1 MLRNLLEWGY
11 MKIAWHGHSCF
22 KIVAKN
28 TIIVSDP
35 FSKDI
40 GLKPPRCEADI
51 VTISHDHYDHNNAS
65 TLRGSPFI
73 VKGPGEYELKEVA
86 VQGTDS
92 FHDTKEGE
100 ERGLNTIFIIEA
112 EDIRLCHLGDLGQ
125 KELTSEQLEILG
137 EIDILMIPVG
147 GVYTI
152 NSEVAVAIINQV
164 EPKIVIPM
172 HYKIP
177 GLKIKLHPVDAFLK
191 EVGVKK
197 EVLDQL
203 VVKKKDLLKEEMRV
217 IVMKI
222 I

>member
-1 MLRNLLEWGY
+1 
-11 MKIAWHGHSCF
+11 MKITWHGHSCF
-22 KIVAKN
+22 KIMTKN
-28 TIIVSDP
+28 ITIVSDP
-35 FSKDI
+35 FNKDI
-40 GLKPPRCEADI
+40 GLKPPRCETDI
-51 VTISHDHYDHNNAS
+51 VTISHDHYDHNNVS
-65 TLRGSPFI
+65 TLRSSPFI
-73 VKGPGEYELKEVA
+73 VKGPGEYELKEVTI
-86 VQGTDS
+86 QGTDS
-92 FHDTKEGE
+92 FHDVKQGE

-112 EDIRLCHLGDLGQ
+112 EDIRVCHLGDLGQ
-125 KELTSEQLEILG
+125 KELTSEQLETLG

-152 NSEVAVAIINQV
+152 NSEVATAIINQV

-177 GLKIKLHPVDAFLK
+177 GLKIKLHSVDAFLK

-217 IVMKI
+217 VVMKVI
-222 I
+222 